1 LLIKSRS
8 RKDLRKIADAALRAV
23 AESGV
28 NLRSI
33 NLEIDPVSIM

>member
-1 LLIKSRS
+1 LIKSRT
-8 RKDLRKIADAALRAV
+8 RKALREVADAALRAV
-23 AESGV
+23 ADAGI